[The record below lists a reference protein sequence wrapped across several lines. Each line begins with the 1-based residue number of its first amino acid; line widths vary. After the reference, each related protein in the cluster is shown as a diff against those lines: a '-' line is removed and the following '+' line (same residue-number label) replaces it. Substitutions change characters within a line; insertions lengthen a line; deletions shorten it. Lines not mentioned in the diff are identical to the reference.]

1 LSNNKSGQFMSPDN
15 NIPLPGRGTFGSP
28 ARYIGMPQHE
38 QQERAERLFKAREQQ
53 KADAPQAM
61 AEYHA
66 AIQRTRER
74 TEELR
79 RLRLAREAR
88 EARKQARSG

>member
-1 LSNNKSGQFMSPDN
+1 VNLNN
-15 NIPLPGRGTFGSP
+15 NIRLRGRGTFSGP
-28 ARYIGMPQHE
+28 TRYVGMPQHE
-38 QQERAERLFKAREQQ
+38 QQDRAERLFKAREHQ

-79 RLRLAREAR
+79 RQRLAREAR
-88 EARKQARSG
+88 QAQKQARSA

>member
-1 LSNNKSGQFMSPDN
+1 
-15 NIPLPGRGTFGSP
+15 
-28 ARYIGMPQHE
+28 MPQHD
-38 QQERAERLFKAREQQ
+38 QQQDRAERLFKAREHQ

-66 AIQRTRER
+66 AIERTRER

-88 EARKQARSG
+88 QSRKQARSA